1 MRFHAEHRFN
11 GPVDAVGKLLTDA
24 DFYVGLALPD
34 LSRPEVLDRRTDGD
48 DTVLR
53 LRYEFPPGSLDPIA
67 SRLLGADRLAWIQ
80 EMRVDL
86 LRRVGNARLRGREG
100 PEAPARLG
108 RLRPR
113 RRRPRNRPQAR
124 RRARRRRLGIGDMA
138 ERRIVPGLLRRMDV
152 EARALDDRLS

>member
-1 MRFHAEHRFN
+1 MRFHAEHRFK
-11 GPVDAVGKLLTDA
+11 GSVDAVGKLLTDA

-53 LRYEFPPGSLDPIA
+53 LRYEFTGSLDPIA

-86 LRRVGNARLRGREG
+86 SAGSGTLGFGAEKDPKRLHGSADFVLVAEG
-100 PEAPARLG
+100 PATVRRLDG
-108 RLRPR
+108 ELVV
-113 RRRPRNRPQAR
+113 AV
-124 RRARRRRLGIGDMA
+124 LGIGHMA
-138 ERRIVPGLLRRMDV
+138 ERRIVPGILRRMDV
-152 EARALDDRLS
+152 EAQAIDDRLS